1 MSNLNGSANG
11 IHSASNGN
19 MTPFNQS
26 AIRSAL
32 ENVLDPD
39 LAQTLGV
46 LGAIH
51 NIEFEGSTV
60 RVYLILFAPLHFAA
74 ERINNACKDAVQR
87 ITPEARV
94 EILVQ
99 EKVPERPQNR
109 PLANVKHLIAVASGK
124 GGVGKSTIAANL
136 AAALARKGAVVGL
149 IDADIHGPSVPT
161 MFDLEEEE
169 LRGTKNEQGQF
180 IGHPMEKY
188 GVKLVSMG
196 FVMAR
201 DQAAIMR
208 GPMQAGYLN
217 TFIEQIEWGALDFLI
232 FDLPPGTGDI
242 QLTMAQRVPLTG
254 AVIVTTPQNL
264 ALADVRRG
272 ISMFNRVNIPTLGVI
287 ENMSYYVLPDG
298 SRDYIFGQGGG
309 EKIAK
314 EMNAPFLGEVP
325 LNINIRK
332 GGDDGMP
339 VVMNDHA
346 PLQQRAIMELA
357 EKLASEVRRRS
368 AAGTQAP
375 TVQISI

>member
-1 MSNLNGSANG
+1 MGILNGFTNG
-11 IHSASNGN
+11 TKSSSNGSSS
-19 MTPFNQS
+19 FDAQR
-26 AIRSAL
+26 IRTAL
-32 ENVLDPD
+32 ENVVDPD
-39 LAQTLGV
+39 INQSLSALS
-46 LGAIH
+46 AIH
-51 NIEFEGSTV
+51 NIEIDGKII
-60 RVYLILFAPLHFAA
+60 RAYLMLHAPLHFAA
-74 ERINNACKDAVQR
+74 ERINVLCKDALHR
-87 ITPEARV
+87 LAPEAQV

-99 EKVPERPQNR
+99 EKLPERPANR
-109 PLANVKHLIAVASGK
+109 PLSNVKHLIAIASGK

-196 FVMAR
+196 FVMGR

-217 TFIEQIEWGALDFLI
+217 TFIEQIAWGPLDYLL

-314 EMNAPFLGEVP
+314 EMNTPFLGEVP
-325 LNINIRK
+325 LNINVRK
-332 GGDDGMP
+332 GGDEGLP
-339 VVMNDHA
+339 VVLNDHA
-346 PLQQRAIMELA
+346 PMQQRAIMELA
-357 EKLASEVRRRS
+357 EKLASEIRRRS
-368 AAGTQAP
+368 AQRQQAP
-375 TVQISI
+375 TVQIAI

>member
-1 MSNLNGSANG
+1 
-11 IHSASNGN
+11 
-19 MTPFNQS
+19 
-26 AIRSAL
+26 
-32 ENVLDPD
+32 
-39 LAQTLGV
+39 
-46 LGAIH
+46 
-51 NIEFEGSTV
+51 
-60 RVYLILFAPLHFAA
+60 
-74 ERINNACKDAVQR
+74 
-87 ITPEARV
+87 
-94 EILVQ
+94 
-99 EKVPERPQNR
+99 
-109 PLANVKHLIAVASGK
+109 
-124 GGVGKSTIAANL
+124 
-136 AAALARKGAVVGL
+136 
-149 IDADIHGPSVPT
+149 
-161 MFDLEEEE
+161 
-169 LRGTKNEQGQF
+169 
-180 IGHPMEKY
+180 
-188 GVKLVSMG
+188 
-196 FVMAR
+196 
-201 DQAAIMR
+201 
-208 GPMQAGYLN
+208 MQAGYLN

-368 AAGTQAP
+368 AAGAQAP

>member
-1 MSNLNGSANG
+1 MGILNGFTNG
-11 IHSASNGN
+11 TKSSSNGSSSFDAQHIRTVLEN
-19 MTPFNQS
+19 IIDPDINQS
-26 AIRSAL
+26 LSAL
-32 ENVLDPD
+32 S
-39 LAQTLGV
+39 
-46 LGAIH
+46 AIH
-51 NIEFEGSTV
+51 NIEIDGKTI
-60 RVYLILFAPLHFAA
+60 RAYLILHAPLHFAA
-74 ERINNACKDAVQR
+74 ERINVLCKDALHR
-87 ITPEARV
+87 IAPEAQV

-99 EKVPERPQNR
+99 EKLPERPANR
-109 PLANVKHLIAVASGK
+109 PLSNVKHLIAIASGK
-124 GGVGKSTIAANL
+124 GGVGKSTISANL

-196 FVMAR
+196 FVMGR

-217 TFIEQIEWGALDFLI
+217 TFIEQIAWGPLDYLL

-325 LNINIRK
+325 LNINVRK
-332 GGDDGMP
+332 GGDEGLP
-339 VVMNDHA
+339 VVLNDHA
-346 PLQQRAIMELA
+346 PMQQRAIMELA
-357 EKLASEVRRRS
+357 EKLASEIRRRS
-368 AAGTQAP
+368 AQGQQIP
-375 TVQISI
+375 TVQIAI

>member
-1 MSNLNGSANG
+1 MSNLNGSTNG
-11 IHSASNGN
+11 THTASDDSA
-19 MTPFNQS
+19 TPLNPN

-39 LAQTLGV
+39 LQQTLGA

-51 NIEFEGSTV
+51 NVEFEVNTV
-60 RVYLILFAPLHFAA
+60 RVYLILYAPLHFAA

-87 ITPEARV
+87 IAPQARV

-99 EKVPERPQNR
+99 EKMPERPQNR

-368 AAGTQAP
+368 AAGAQAP

>member
-1 MSNLNGSANG
+1 MSNLNGYANDT
-11 IHSASNGN
+11 HTTSDGN
-19 MTPFNQS
+19 AIPLNPN

-39 LAQTLGV
+39 LAQTLGA

-51 NIEFEGSTV
+51 NVEFEGNTV
-60 RVYLILFAPLHFAA
+60 RVYLILYAPLHFAA

-87 ITPEARV
+87 IAPQVRV

-99 EKVPERPQNR
+99 EKMPERPQNR

-217 TFIEQIEWGALDFLI
+217 TFIEQIEWGALDFLL

-357 EKLASEVRRRS
+357 EKLAAEVRRRS
-368 AAGTQAP
+368 ALSQQAP

>member
-1 MSNLNGSANG
+1 MGILNGFTNG
-11 IHSASNGN
+11 TKTASNGASSS
-19 MTPFNQS
+19 MDAQS
-26 AIRSAL
+26 LRAVL
-32 ENVLDPD
+32 ENVIDPD
-39 LAQTLGV
+39 LHQTLGT
-46 LGAIH
+46 LSAIH
-51 NIEFEGSTV
+51 NVEVEGDTV
-60 RVYLILFAPLHFAA
+60 RVYLLLHAPLHFAA
-74 ERINNACKDAVQR
+74 ERINTACK
-87 ITPEARV
+87 EAIHKV
-94 EILVQ
+94 FPQAKGEIFVQ
-99 EKVPERPQNR
+99 EKLAERPANR

-124 GGVGKSTIAANL
+124 GGVGKSTISANL

-196 FVMAR
+196 FVMGR

-217 TFIEQIEWGALDFLI
+217 TFIEQIAWGELDYLL

-325 LNINIRK
+325 LNINVRK
-332 GGDDGMP
+332 GGDEGLP
-339 VVMNDHA
+339 VVLNDHA
-346 PLQQRAIMELA
+346 PMQQRAIMELA
-357 EKLASEVRRRS
+357 EKLASEIRRRG
-368 AAGTQAP
+368 AQGQQVP
-375 TVQISI
+375 TVQIAI